1 MPTPNWG
8 PQAGTPMDQA
18 TFDAYVASNPPG
30 NSTNGIYG
38 PPQIGINSTNG
49 RGAYQPPLP
58 TGAAHG
64 SANVDPN
71 SLGGMGT
78 SPWTGFFEGQMNAG
92 ALNIPGYQIANQDQS
107 RRYQQQV
114 IQDLQRQAMGDPNS
128 RAQQQLQQGYGAAQ
142 AQQASLGSTMR
153 GQSAGAAMRG
163 VQAGQQ
169 GIQRG
174 LAGDQ
179 QMLQLQ
185 EQQAAQQMLA
195 QLLAQQQGQDITQAQ
210 GMAQGVLGA
219 QGLNDAMQQFYTSG
233 YIDQLLGNYQWQAD
247 KGRAELG
254 FDLEAQNLR
263 DQNFRNATQAAA
275 AGAGT
280 LASMNW
286 GGGNDGGG
294 YYTGLTPKW
303 QDPGSSPSEW
313 NSYPSAS
320 PSIVP
325 EGDK

>member
-30 NSTNGIYG
+30 VATNNVYWG
-38 PPQIGINSTNG
+38 
-49 RGAYQPPLP
+49 GASPSG
-58 TGAAHG
+58 GAAAPTPDYWSQFYLNG
-64 SANVDPN
+64 PASV
-71 SLGGMGT
+71 
-78 SPWTGFFEGQMNAG
+78 QM
-92 ALNIPGYQIANQDQS
+92 PQFQTANQDQA
-107 RRYQQQV
+107 RAQQQQV

-128 RAQQQLQQGYGAAQ
+128 RAQQQLRQGYGAAQ

-210 GMAQGVLGA
+210 GTANAALGA
-219 QGLNDAMQQFYTSG
+219 QSLDEAMRQFYAQQGSRYNVEQG
-233 YIDQLLGNYQWQAD
+233 QIQGER
-247 KGRAELG
+247 GRAQLG
-254 FDLEAQNLR
+254 FDLEGADITNRLIRQGVN
-263 DQNFRNATQAAA
+263 AAA
-275 AGAGT
+275 
-280 LASMNW
+280 
-286 GGGNDGGG
+286 
-294 YYTGLTPKW
+294 TGLATWAGQPK
-303 QDPGSSPSEW
+303 SSQQTIDDAF
-313 NSYPSAS
+313 N
-320 PSIVP
+320 
-325 EGDK
+325 G

>member
-30 NSTNGIYG
+30 TATNGIYG
-38 PPQIGINSTNG
+38 PPQIGINSQRDPFSGGGTDIYG
-49 RGAYQPPLP
+49 QQQSDR
-58 TGAAHG
+58 AA
-64 SANVDPN
+64 AD
-71 SLGGMGT
+71 
-78 SPWTGFFEGQMNAG
+78 AG
-92 ALNIPGYQIANQDQS
+92 ARWWEQFYSNGPASVQMPQFQTANQDQA
-107 RRYQQQV
+107 RAQQQQV

-128 RAQQQLQQGYGAAQ
+128 RAQQQLRQGYGAAQ

-195 QLLAQQQGQDITQAQ
+195 QLLAQQQGQDISQAQ
-210 GMAQGVLGA
+210 GTANAALGGNEMNQA
-219 QGLNDAMQQFYTSG
+219 IQQFYSQQGLNAGLNREQTNWDRIVAQY
-233 YIDQLLGNYQWQAD
+233 
-247 KGRAELG
+247 G
-254 FDLEAQNLR
+254 FDLESQNIAKSLI
-263 DQNFRNATQAAA
+263 DQGVQT
-275 AGAGT
+275 AGT
-280 LASMNW
+280 LAGTAGRVW
-286 GGGNDGGG
+286 GSNPQPRTSQQTIDDAFNG
-294 YYTGLTPKW
+294 
-303 QDPGSSPSEW
+303 
-313 NSYPSAS
+313 
-320 PSIVP
+320 
-325 EGDK
+325 